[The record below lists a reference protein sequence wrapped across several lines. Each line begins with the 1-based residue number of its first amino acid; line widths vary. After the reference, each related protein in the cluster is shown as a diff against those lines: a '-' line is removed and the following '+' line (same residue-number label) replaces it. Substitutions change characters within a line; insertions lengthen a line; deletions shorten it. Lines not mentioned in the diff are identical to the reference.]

1 MSAYPSSTVSPRLA
15 TPSAALPEA
24 AIVLLE
30 TSFAAVAPRAGEL
43 VSRFYARLFA
53 EHPELRS
60 MFPKSM
66 AKQEKKLVAAL
77 ALVVSSARKLDTIEP
92 ALAALGAKHTAFGAA
107 PAHYDVVGRL
117 LLETMADV
125 AGSRVVADANGSV
138 VGLEV
143 TKLAFR
149 FCRPVIVRAGADT
162 VTGDIY
168 AIRVNSFIQP
178 TIANITNTHK
188 TIVLQ
193 APALGTA

>member
-1 MSAYPSSTVSPRLA
+1 MASVFLERNEVRLSIAGAVSAGTVINGAVVDLVGIDGAAFFTRIA
-15 TPSAALPEA
+15 TANVGNFLK
-24 AIVLLE
+24 LQ
-30 TSFAAVAPRAGEL
+30 AG
-43 VSRFYARLFA
+43 
-53 EHPELRS
+53 
-60 MFPKSM
+60 
-66 AKQEKKLVAAL
+66 AL
-77 ALVVSSARKLDTIEP
+77 ADGSD
-92 ALAALGAKHTAFGAA
+92 
-107 PAHYDVVGRL
+107 
-117 LLETMADV
+117 MADV